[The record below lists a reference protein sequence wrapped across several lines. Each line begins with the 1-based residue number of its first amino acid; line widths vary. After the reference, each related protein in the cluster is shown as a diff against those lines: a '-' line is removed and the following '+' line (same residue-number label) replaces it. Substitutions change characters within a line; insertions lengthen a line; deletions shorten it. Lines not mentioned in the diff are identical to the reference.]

1 VKGTINGKS
10 VEFKAGQTILETAR
24 QAGHFIP
31 TLCEMGEI
39 KHTPGTCR
47 VCEVEIRR
55 SQDPVPYLVTSCN
68 TPMEEGLEVF
78 TRTQKVRD
86 TQRLQVELLLA
97 DHNQNCASCIRHGNC
112 ELQDVAQ
119 FVGLQQTHFSDP
131 DFFRSRTI
139 DVSSPSLQ
147 RDMTKCIRCL
157 RCVKVC
163 RDIQGTD
170 VLVIAEHGLGTEIVP
185 RDVPDIQSSD
195 CISCGQCTLV
205 CPVGALA
212 ERDDSE
218 TVIDH
223 LYAPDLFTVF
233 QFAPAVRIALGE
245 EFNMPPGSI
254 VTGKIITALKK
265 LGADVVLDTNF
276 TADLVVMEEGT
287 ELLERIRTGGPLPL
301 ITSCSSG
308 WINFMEKN
316 YPEVIPN
323 VSSVKSPQMCFGAIA
338 KSYLADRMK
347 VDPAKMRVI
356 SIMPCIAKKEEA
368 KRPEFTRNGQ
378 SDVDVV
384 LTTREFARLLK
395 REGIWLPG
403 LDEGEFDNPWMGE
416 YTGAGALFG
425 TTGGVSEAVLRTL
438 NYLIT
443 GTEIKAVEVPRV
455 RGTDGVRQAEIDLGG
470 FGKARIAI
478 AHGTKAARPLI
489 EAVRAGTSPFA
500 FIEIMG
506 CPGGCMGGGG
516 QPRNK
521 KSYQTFWHPRQQ
533 AIYQIDRHL
542 PIRQAHNNPQIRKIY
557 EEFLE
562 SPLSPKAHE
571 ILHTRYHS
579 RKHQVHHTIR
589 EIWKEIRERRI

>member
-1 VKGTINGKS
+1 MKGTINGKS
-10 VEFKAGQTILETAR
+10 VEFKGGQTILEAAR

-47 VCEVEIRR
+47 VCEVEIHR
-55 SQDPVPYLVTSCN
+55 SQDPAPYLVTSCN
-68 TPMEEGLEVF
+68 TPMEEGLAVF
-78 TRTQKVRD
+78 TRTKKVRD

-97 DHNQNCASCIRHGNC
+97 DHNQDCASCIRHGNC

-119 FVGLQQTHFSDP
+119 FVGLQQTHFSNP
-131 DFFRSRTI
+131 DFFRSRTV
-139 DVSSPSLQ
+139 DASSPSLQ

-218 TVIDH
+218 KVIDF
-223 LYAPDLFTVF
+223 LYTPNLFTVF

-245 EFNMPPGSI
+245 EFNMPAGSI

-287 ELLERIRTGGPLPL
+287 ELVERIRTGGPLPL
-301 ITSCSSG
+301 ITSCSPG

-316 YPEVIPN
+316 YPEVIPH
-323 VSSVKSPQMCFGAIA
+323 VSSVKSPQMCFGAVA
-338 KSYLADRMK
+338 KSYLADRMN
-347 VDPAKMRVI
+347 VDPEKMRVI

-368 KRPEFTRNGQ
+368 KRPEFTHNGR

-403 LDEGEFDNPWMGE
+403 LEEGEFDNPWMGE

-425 TTGGVSEAVLRTL
+425 TTGGVTEAVLRTL
-438 NYLIT
+438 HYLVT
-443 GTEIKAVEVPRV
+443 GAEIKAVEIPRV
-455 RGTDGVRQAEIDLGG
+455 RGTEGVRQSEIDLGR

-478 AHGTKAARPLI
+478 AHGAKAARPLI
-489 EAVRAGTSPFA
+489 EEVRAGISPFA
-500 FIEIMG
+500 FIEVMG

-521 KSYQTFWHPRQQ
+521 KNYQTFWHRRQQ
-533 AIYQIDRHL
+533 AIYEIDRHM
-542 PIRQAHNNPQIRKIY
+542 PIRQAHNNPLIRKIY

-562 SPLSPKAHE
+562 RPLSPKAHE
-571 ILHTRYHS
+571 ILHTHYHS
-579 RKHQVHHTIR
+579 RKHQVRHTIR